1 MLVQTF
7 EINQNGVDLY
17 KLVSDKA
24 PSPRTMTKDDW
35 QRTDYF
41 FYHKDNPGKLYT
53 GIVDIY
59 ENTLP
64 ENFIESGPQ
73 EGDSEISE
81 TEMIQMIGEIF

>member
-24 PSPRTMTKDDW
+24 PSLRIMTKDDW
-35 QRTDYF
+35 RRTDYL
-41 FYHKDNPGKLYT
+41 FYHKDKPGKLYT
-53 GIVDIY
+53 GIVDTY

-64 ENFIESGPQ
+64 ENFIEVDLQ